1 MTRRENTAEQTRGS
15 FSRNNL
21 VTGPMEGEGTE
32 EGGVFVYIV
41 FALMRVLLLE
51 ATVDPPLVTR
61 AQSSAWNKTRRVA
74 PGRLVLADV
83 G

>member
-32 EGGVFVYIV
+32 EGGVFVYSI
-41 FALMRVLLLE
+41 RSDE
-51 ATVDPPLVTR
+51 GPPFGGYR
-61 AQSSAWNKTRRVA
+61 GPAPCYKSSEFCVE
-74 PGRLVLADV
+74 
-83 G
+83 